1 MSKSIFTLAWKSNW
15 TGAKDGTA
23 QGVAKQR
30 LIETLSKSNERIIND
45 PYADRFVIG
54 ASIIK
59 LMGHKLNVWLAQK
72 FAPGFHE
79 HLVSRTRFIDDLI
92 KKSAA
97 SGAEQYVL
105 LGAGYDSRAHRLE
118 LPSSLRIFEVDQPEV
133 QARKRSKLPKELP
146 NSENV
151 TYVTVDFTNQSL
163 TKQLMDAGFDQSK
176 STVFTLEGVS
186 QYVTKEAVSST
197 IKEMATL
204 TQKTSSIFFISYV
217 NELLNKNPEACFGKG
232 YPNAAKRAKLI
243 TNLSAKAGEPWISFY
258 GAEEIESV
266 LSQNGYSI
274 KENVTLKDLNSQ
286 YFAPVGRT
294 LPENQL
300 FYMEHFVVAK
310 SIGYK
315 ESM

>member
-30 LIETLSKSNERIIND
+30 LIETLSKSDERIIND

-97 SGAEQYVL
+97 SGVEQYVI

-151 TYVTVDFTNQSL
+151 TYVNVDFTHQSL
-163 TKQLMDAGFDQSK
+163 TEQLMDAGFDQSK

-197 IKEMATL
+197 IKELATL
-204 TQKTSSIFFISYV
+204 TQKASSIFFISYV
-217 NELLNKNPEACFGKG
+217 DELLDKDPEACFGKG
-232 YPNAAKRAKLI
+232 YPKAAKRAETIKY
-243 TNLSAKAGEPWISFY
+243 LSAKAGGEPWISFY
-258 GAEEIESV
+258 TAEEIESV
-266 LSQNGYSI
+266 LSQNGFSI
-274 KENVTLKDLNSQ
+274 EENVTLEDLNSV
-286 YFAPVGRT
+286 YFTPVGRT
-294 LPENQL
+294 LPENQIFKL
-300 FYMEHFVVAK
+300 EHFVTAK
-310 SIGYK
+310 S
-315 ESM
+315 